1 MKDKIILEHSAQNI
15 ANKTSKSPFLYE
27 LPINEARKKL
37 EILQS
42 TPVFKYPNNIIR
54 TIYNT
59 EKKRKIPLYIV
70 IPTNKKLINKV
81 ILYIHGAG
89 WTYGSFHTHEKL
101 VRELAS
107 RTNSILI
114 FPEYTRA
121 PEAKYPTALIE
132 CYNVL
137 LSIKDILKKAK
148 LNININELIIAGDSV
163 GANMA
168 TALCLIAKYKKA
180 PLISKQLL
188 YYPVTDSNFNTNS
201 YNKFKEGYYLTKEQM
216 KWFWDQY
223 LPNKNIRNKITA
235 APLKASIKDL
245 ENLPATMLLTGE
257 ADVLRDE
264 GEKYATKL
272 MQAGVNVTQIRFKGT
287 IHDFV
292 MLNELDQT
300 NACRAAMD
308 ISVSWINKNYLHLTS
323 SNKNCFTKPIN

>member
-1 MKDKIILEHSAQNI
+1 MKEKIILERSAQNL
-15 ANKTSKSPFLYE
+15 ANETKNPPFLYE
-27 LPINEARKKL
+27 LPINKAREKL
-37 EILQS
+37 ELLQS
-42 TPVFKYPNNIIR
+42 SPVFKYPNDIIR
-54 TIYNT
+54 TTHYT
-59 EKKRKIPLYIV
+59 QLKRKIPVYIV
-70 IPTNKKLINKV
+70 IPKNKKIINKV
-81 ILYIHGAG
+81 IFYIHGAG

-137 LSIKDILKKAK
+137 LSSKDILKRAK
-148 LNININELIIAGDSV
+148 INISTNELIIAGDSV

-168 TALCLIAKYKKA
+168 TVICLISKYNNGPK
-180 PLISKQLL
+180 ISKQLL

-201 YNKFKEGYYLTKEQM
+201 YNEFKEGYYLTKKQM
-216 KWFWDQY
+216 EWFWDQY

-235 APLKASIKDL
+235 SPLKASIKDL
-245 ENLPATMLLTGE
+245 ENLPDTMIITGE

-264 GEKYATKL
+264 GENYATKL
-272 MQAGVNVTQIRFKGT
+272 MQAGVNVTQIRFKGI

-292 MLNELDQT
+292 MLNELDKT

-308 ISVSWINKNYLHLTS
+308 ISVSWINRK
-323 SNKNCFTKPIN
+323 I